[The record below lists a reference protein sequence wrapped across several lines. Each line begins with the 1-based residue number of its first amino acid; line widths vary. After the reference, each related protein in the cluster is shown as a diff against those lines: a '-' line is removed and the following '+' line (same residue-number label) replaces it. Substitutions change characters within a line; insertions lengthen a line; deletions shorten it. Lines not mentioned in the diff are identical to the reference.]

1 MSFFSGLFGKSP
13 EEQSKEWIR
22 NLRKE
27 QRKVD
32 QQINGI
38 QREQQRVKLAM
49 KQSAKKEDTAA
60 LRMLAL
66 ELVRSKKA
74 VSRLYSAKATMN
86 SVSMTLQHQMAQVK
100 MMKAISQSSDVMHD
114 MNQLVKIPEVSENMR
129 ALSKEMSKAGLIGDM
144 MNDTVDDALGQDIS
158 DGELEN
164 EVNKVVDEVVTEQM
178 KGGLVGSS
186 KLPVSQKVQTSVANE
201 LEAVG
206 ENSTS

>member
-1 MSFFSGLFGKSP
+1 MSFFSSLFGKSP

-22 NLRKE
+22 NLRRE

-38 QREQQRVKLAM
+38 QKEQQRVKLAM
-49 KQSAKKEDTAA
+49 KQSAKKEDNVA

-66 ELVRSKKA
+66 QLVRSKKS
-74 VSRLYSAKATMN
+74 VSRLYAAKATMN

-100 MMKAISQSSDVMHD
+100 MTKAIAQSSDVMRE
-114 MNQLVKIPEVSENMR
+114 MNQLIKIPEVSQNMQ
-129 ALSKEMSKAGLIGDM
+129 ALSKEMSKAGMIGEM
-144 MNDTVDDALGQDIS
+144 MNDTVDDALDQDIS
-158 DGELEN
+158 DGELET

-186 KLPVSQKVQTSVANE
+186 KLPVSQKVQTGVANQ

-206 ENSTS
+206 ESNTS

>member
-186 KLPVSQKVQTSVANE
+186 KLPFSQKVQTSVANE